1 MRNPPLDIT
10 LPSLAGST
18 SILDL
23 KQAIHERTSIPV
35 DKLRVLHKKKPV
47 PDSRVLKEVA
57 GEDEK
62 KLELGVM
69 VIGGAAAVRGGEEE
83 VIPPVASSVEE
94 LGEEFWKD
102 LKGFL
107 VQRLK
112 NEEVGEKAFGVFK
125 QAWDSGK

>member
-1 MRNPPLDIT
+1 M
-10 LPSLAGST
+10 
-18 SILDL
+18 
-23 KQAIHERTSIPV
+23 
-35 DKLRVLHKKKPV
+35 